1 MAIARDHEIVEEHLK
16 KYVQCLKDRNLPI
29 WRVYFFGSYARGNP
43 HKDSDIDVAV
53 FLNQDDI
60 NGFRESVELTLLGSQ
75 IDTRIEPHA
84 YARPDFDDP
93 DPFLDEIIR
102 TGKRIL

>member
-1 MAIARDHEIVEEHLK
+1 MAVARDQEIVEGLLNR
-16 KYVQCLKDRNLPI
+16 YLQCLKDSNMPI
-29 WRVYFFGSYARGNP
+29 WRVYFFGSFATGNP
-43 HKDSDIDVAV
+43 HEHSDIDVAV

-60 NGFRESVELTLLGSQ
+60 NGFKENVELALLGSQ

-84 YARPDFDDP
+84 FARPDFDDP
-93 DPFLDEIIR
+93 DPFIDTIIR